1 MPVTGIPI
9 PFNLFELRGQLA
21 GDLRVEPGA
30 TVYAD
35 TEALSIPTF
44 GPYLVIAGLANNWF
58 EKLLVAGTYLTR
70 PYEDG
75 AANRRPEG
83 LTVTALDYVPATEK
97 QAGKVTATFELAAG
111 ASYRLDEH
119 RPGILL
125 MDTAQTQAV
134 YLDYHNNL
142 SSTADAS
149 GNVATVTLTIPAGT
163 AVPEQMDAIVLAD
176 VFPLFRKSLAP

>member
-1 MPVTGIPI
+1 
-9 PFNLFELRGQLA
+9 
-21 GDLRVEPGA
+21 
-30 TVYAD
+30 
-35 TEALSIPTF
+35 
-44 GPYLVIAGLANNWF
+44 
-58 EKLLVAGTYLTR
+58 
-70 PYEDG
+70 
-75 AANRRPEG
+75 
-83 LTVTALDYVPATEK
+83 
-97 QAGKVTATFELAAG
+97 
-111 ASYRLDEH
+111 
-119 RPGILL
+119 